1 VAEWSLWSAVWPDIV
16 LEDQDF
22 DVFGWIG
29 SCDQRQPAQCMASSR

>member
-1 VAEWSLWSAVWPDIV
+1 MVAVERGDVWPDIV